1 MPTVYELLYQ
11 AISEK
16 KQILAVYD
24 GYPREMCPHVLGWKN
39 GVRHIFSFQF
49 AGGSSQGLPP
59 EGQWK
64 CMDVDGLSNVS
75 LRDGPWHTGTRK
87 TDKPQSCV
95 DLNQIDLEVAF

>member
-1 MPTVYELLYQ
+1 MRTVHDLLYQ
-11 AISEK
+11 AIGEK
-16 KQILAVYD
+16 KQVIADYD
-24 GYPREMCPHVLGWKN
+24 GYHREMCPHVLGWKN
-39 GVRHIFSFQF
+39 GVRHVFSYQF

-75 LRDGPWHTGTRK
+75 LREGPWHTGTRK

-95 DLNQIDLEVAF
+95 DLNQIEREVAF